1 MGSTVERTL
10 VYRHGVLNLACFECL
25 SAIAHPPTP
34 THPMTGTSVQGR
46 EGSQPLTP
54 FIGLL
59 FICPLLLSFVAQSK
73 KT

>member
-1 MGSTVERTL
+1 
-10 VYRHGVLNLACFECL
+10 
-25 SAIAHPPTP
+25 
-34 THPMTGTSVQGR
+34 MTGTSVQGR